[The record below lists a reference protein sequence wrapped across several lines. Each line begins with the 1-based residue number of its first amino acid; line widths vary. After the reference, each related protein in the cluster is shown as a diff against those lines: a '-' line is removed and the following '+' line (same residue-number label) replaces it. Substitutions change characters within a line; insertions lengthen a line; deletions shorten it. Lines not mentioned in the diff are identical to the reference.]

1 MKLSKHVGH
10 LIAITGTFIVGVGTS
25 GIALAG
31 IAQPLDS
38 ELITQEI
45 KTADRSFLN
54 ATRIINKLPGILAL
68 QELPRAGIQYIKRPF
83 SDFAYFKTHHEVTTE
98 TLSYSHETIYYN
110 HLNIPVTSSKI
121 GLYYKITF

>member
-1 MKLSKHVGH
+1 MNLSKHVGH
-10 LIAITGTFIVGVGTS
+10 LIAITATFIAGVSTS
-25 GIALAG
+25 GIAFAG

-45 KTADRSFLN
+45 KPSDKSFLN

-68 QELPRAGIQYIKRPF
+68 QGLPRAGIQYLKHPF
-83 SDFAYFKTHHEVTTE
+83 SDLPTLNGHHEIATE
-98 TLSYSHETIYYN
+98 KLSYSHETIYYN

>member
-1 MKLSKHVGH
+1 MRISKTVRQ
-10 LIAITGTFIVGVGTS
+10 LIAITSTFIVGVGTS

-45 KTADRSFLN
+45 KPSDKSFLN
-54 ATRIINKLPGILAL
+54 ATRIINKLPSILAL
-68 QELPRAGIQYIKRPF
+68 QGLPRSGIQHLKHPF
-83 SDFAYFKTHHEVTTE
+83 SDFPSFKGHHEITTE

-110 HLNIPVTSSKI
+110 HLNIPVTSSKV

>member
-1 MKLSKHVGH
+1 MNLSKHVGH
-10 LIAITGTFIVGVGTS
+10 LIAITATFIAGVSTS
-25 GIALAG
+25 GIAFAG

-38 ELITQEI
+38 ELITREI
-45 KTADRSFLN
+45 NPSDKYFLN

-68 QELPRAGIQYIKRPF
+68 QELPRAGIQYPKRPL
-83 SDFAYFKTHHEVTTE
+83 SDFASFKVHHEIATE

>member
-1 MKLSKHVGH
+1 MNLSKHVGH
-10 LIAITGTFIVGVGTS
+10 LIAITGTFIVGVSTS

-54 ATRIINKLPGILAL
+54 ATRIINVLPGILGL
-68 QELPRAGIQYIKRPF
+68 QELPRAGIQYLKHPF
-83 SDFAYFKTHHEVTTE
+83 SDFASFRGHHEIATE
-98 TLSYSHETIYYN
+98 ALSYSHETIYYN
-110 HLNIPVTSSKI
+110 HLNLPVTSSKI